1 MPTPTQCLVQTTEKI
16 AEATIT
22 SMAEATITQTAE
34 AMVVEATAEEVTT
47 TITLQVPTQ
56 TQFLVPTTE
65 TTEEVNITIT
75 ITITVVVTIMETA
88 EATITTEVTITVVGS
103 HRRGMPFQLIIP
115 SWHVIQIPTIATMA
129 SPFTIIQL
137 LYKRNEISTLFK
149 QCPRSAKYLSGK
161 SG

>member
-1 MPTPTQCLVQTTEKI
+1 MPERASVNNSSAWQHCLLALPSSTDHAHAPISRSLKEQHLCRR
-16 AEATIT
+16 T
-22 SMAEATITQTAE
+22 S
-34 AMVVEATAEEVTT
+34 
-47 TITLQVPTQ
+47 LNRCG
-56 TQFLVPTTE
+56 
-65 TTEEVNITIT
+65 TTEEVNIT

-115 SWHVIQIPTIATMA
+115 SWHVIQIPTMATMA
-129 SPFTIIQL
+129 SPFTTIQL